1 LRISRRALLL
11 GAGLFAATGGGMVVW
26 WRLQAPS
33 APDIA
38 GLLHRRLGHLNLD
51 ADGVRE
57 FAEEY
62 VRRYGASAMRAY
74 SQETFDGVL
83 SMEGEVP
90 PERLQRLLRFERR
103 LVSYYLRSTDHFRRE
118 PGRLVRYVAFAD
130 PYEVPCGNPFAVR
143 T

>member
-1 LRISRRALLL
+1 MRISRRALLL

-26 WRLQAPS
+26 RRGRAPS
-33 APDIA
+33 AADIA

-62 VRRYGASAMRAY
+62 VRRYGASAMSAY
-74 SQETFDGVL
+74 SPETLDGVL
-83 SMEGEVP
+83 SMAADVP

-118 PGRLVRYVAFAD
+118 PESLVRYVAFAD
-130 PYEVPCGNPFAVR
+130 PYELPCGNPFAVR